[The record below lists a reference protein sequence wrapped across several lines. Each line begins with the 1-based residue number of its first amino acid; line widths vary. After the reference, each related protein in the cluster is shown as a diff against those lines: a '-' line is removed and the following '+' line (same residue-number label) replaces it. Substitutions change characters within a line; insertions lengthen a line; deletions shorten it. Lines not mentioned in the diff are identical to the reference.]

1 MKTTKQ
7 ESDIQSFFHCREC
20 LEELPDGES
29 PRSYASLE
37 VGWTP
42 KGIQV
47 WCKRHEKN
55 VAHFDLTKWKF
66 RSANS
71 VVPERI

>member
-1 MKTTKQ
+1 MIQDIKQ

-37 VGWTP
+37 VGWTI
-42 KGIQV
+42 KGLQV
-47 WCKRHEKN
+47 WCKRHELN
-55 VAHFDLTKWKF
+55 VINLDF
-66 RSANS
+66 RGQKVS
-71 VVPERI
+71 PL